1 MTWVT
6 RPGQPLQLKSEPKW
20 YPRGGAGRLGDSLNI
35 FSKSNGGLLLVVV
48 VLRVGGCTLVR
59 RVRQ

>member
-1 MTWVT
+1 MT

-20 YPRGGAGRLGDSLNI
+20 YPRGGAGRIGNSLNI
-35 FSKSNGGLLLVVV
+35 FRSRMVGLPLVVV
-48 VLRVGGCTLVR
+48 GLRAGDCTLVR